1 MITIKDG
8 MWSVVAGAVSVIA
21 LCTPTDMG
29 AELSATRVHKA
40 ADRQPDQVARWEPT
54 QSVGNDGLRLSDGR
68 LEFIP
73 RGLQK
78 PSGEPVGADTLSET
92 ARAEPTDRRSKQ
104 LDGVP
109 TTLRASAAPPYFP
122 KTIEAVRNVASAAT
136 IRALQGELTRHG
148 CYSGL
153 VDGDW
158 GPASRYAAAT
168 FIEAVNAKL
177 PIDQPSE
184 FLLALAHQHPSPAC
198 RRTSNIVTAS
208 TAQGWRAT
216 AATTGLADPSVERPP
231 TAIVSAYAPHL
242 RSPPRIVRANGGQPT
257 IGLTTTPEM
266 PLPPPGERHQ
276 KTQMALGAE
285 PSSPS
290 SESNPVT
297 RDSTSQQRR
306 EAARRAAARNRQRQT
321 RKRASRKKWKRQVY
335 QSINLSG
342 S

>member
-8 MWSVVAGAVSVIA
+8 MWSVVAGAVGVIA

-54 QSVGNDGLRLSDGR
+54 QSVGNDGLRLSVGR

-78 PSGEPVGADTLSET
+78 PFGEPVGADTLSET

-109 TTLRASAAPPYFP
+109 TTLAASAAPPHFP
-122 KTIEAVRNVASAAT
+122 KTMEAVRNVTSAAM

-148 CYSGL
+148 CYAGL

-216 AATTGLADPSVERPP
+216 VA
-231 TAIVSAYAPHL
+231 
-242 RSPPRIVRANGGQPT
+242 T